1 MWYRRLAASGF
12 FDSEAAALNKLSP
25 VKFPYHKDGD
35 KSANIEQL
43 PYEGKTLEEAL
54 NEIHSDSENPDSML
68 LNNAEKPTIFKGNT
82 SAIRFKSFEN
92 GPGLVNDKP
101 ADRYSW

>member
-1 MWYRRLAASGF
+1 MWYRRLTASEF
-12 FDSEAAALNKLSP
+12 FDSEAAVLNKLSP
-25 VKFPYHKDGD
+25 VKFPYYKDMD
-35 KSANIEQL
+35 ESAEIM
-43 PYEGKTLEEAL
+43 PYEGMTIEEAL
-54 NEIHSDSENPDSML
+54 EKTHAESTEDSML
-68 LNNAEKPTIFKGNT
+68 LNNSKTPTVFKGNI